1 MSAVSPEVLSQGRKK
16 DRNGMIP
23 SSIRQ
28 VWGLGNVASLMTSG
42 PPCREVQLYLLMGA
56 VSGRSILHTEPQC
69 EAALLWIL
77 ASVFSQVEP
86 KEECS

>member
-1 MSAVSPEVLSQGRKK
+1 MSAVTPEVLSQGRKK
-16 DRNGMIP
+16 DRNGKLP

-42 PPCREVQLYLLMGA
+42 SRCREVQLYSLMGA
-56 VSGRSILHTEPQC
+56 VSGRSILHTEPQS